1 MKTYTGLVLGAEDM
15 GLYPRVRVRVQSGA
29 VLELRASMRVAIEAI
44 TMIGRQVSF
53 RVELSEDTQCLT
65 DPKFVLGSQYGL
77 RAVSAPGGAT

>member
-1 MKTYTGLVLGAEDM
+1 MKTYTGTVLGAENI
-15 GLYPRVRVRVQSGA
+15 GPHPRVRVQVRSGA
-29 VLELRASMRVAIEAI
+29 VLELRASTRCAIEAI

-77 RAVSAPGGAT
+77 RAVRAEGAS